1 MGYPK
6 SATACIS
13 RARNILTLCF
23 VGIQIHR
30 QAEMVSYL
38 KPIEVH
44 EQNTVIKVYMCTV
57 YGCCA
62 ARVGPQLELLQE
74 WGSHVCEIS

>member
-1 MGYPK
+1 
-6 SATACIS
+6 
-13 RARNILTLCF
+13 
-23 VGIQIHR
+23 
-30 QAEMVSYL
+30 MVSYL